1 MDATKIKPNDIA
13 IILRPDAEEGKAF
26 EGTFEIL
33 IAGYGPFNMSEDE
46 VRSLVSIAMMMAST
60 ISLMEEDVKLTERIM
75 ERCAQIYV
83 EPEEVMKEDIDNTF
97 TLLSSTKCVGGMQ

>member
-33 IAGYGPFNMSEDE
+33 IAGYGPFSMSEDE

-60 ISLMEEDVKLTERIM
+60 ISLMEEDEKFTEKRLI
-75 ERCAQIYV
+75 RQLLQLVQISLSV
-83 EPEEVMKEDIDNTF
+83 LMTGWQP
-97 TLLSSTKCVGGMQ
+97 LLRTAS